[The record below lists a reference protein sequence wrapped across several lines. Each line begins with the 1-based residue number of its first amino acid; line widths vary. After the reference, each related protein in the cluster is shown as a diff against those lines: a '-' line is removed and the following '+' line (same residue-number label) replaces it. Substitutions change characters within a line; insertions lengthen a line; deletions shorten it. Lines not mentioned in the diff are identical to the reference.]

1 MKTRTLL
8 LATAAGASMIVGGL
22 VVSAPATTVPV
33 AATLQARLDSAT
45 RVAKIA
51 NGYWLVTSSGAVSTF
66 GAAKFYGSMSGK
78 HLNVPIVGIV
88 ASPDGHGYWLVAK
101 DGGVFSFGDATF
113 EGSLG
118 KKYIA
123 SPVVGM
129 ASSSGNGA
137 ATTGVQGPRGPVG
150 PKGARG
156 AQPVQQADEV
166 PQVRPVPPGQLVREA
181 QGVRSACRAQPAQL
195 ERPAATWCQRSCRS
209 KGRDRRQGSC
219 RSEGR
224 EQAPGVLPERRAQRA
239 PAVRQA
245 RPDHR
250 ASPGRAASSLKL
262 SSSRSMPPDNALTV
276 APGTA
281 VQFPQ
286 NGPTVGSSITRTGTS
301 TFQLSAIA
309 TYNVSFVVSVTE
321 AGQLGLSLNGA
332 VLPYTVN
339 GRATG
344 TSQIVG
350 QALVTTTA
358 VNEILRVENPAGEST
373 ALTITPLAGGT
384 DPVSATLV
392 IQQAG

>member
-8 LATAAGASMIVGGL
+8 FATATGASMIVGGL
-22 VVSAPATTVPV
+22 VLSAPATTVPA

-118 KKYIA
+118 NKYIA

-137 ATTGVQGPRGPVG
+137 ATTGLQGPRGPVG

-156 AQPVQQADEV
+156 ATGATGGRGATGPAGPAGATGSQGARGPIGMQGPAGPVGATGATGA
-166 PQVRPVPPGQLVREA
+166 RG
-181 QGVRSACRAQPAQL
+181 PAGANGATGA
-195 ERPAATWCQRSCRS
+195 RGPAGANGATGARGPAGANG
-209 KGRDRRQGSC
+209 GRRGAN
-219 RSEGR
+219 G
-224 EQAPGVLPERRAQRA
+224 AQRRG
-239 PAVRQA
+239 PAGA
-245 RPDHR
+245 TGAKG
-250 ASPGRAASSLKL
+250 ASGTTGATGSQGIPGTSGIIAEAEFFAL
-262 SSSRSMPPDNALTV
+262 MPPDNAPTV

-286 NGPTVGSSITRTGTS
+286 TGPTVGSSITRTGAS
-301 TFQLSAIA
+301 TFQLERDRYLQRVLRGLGQRSRSARPIA
-309 TYNVSFVVSVTE
+309 
-321 AGQLGLSLNGA
+321 QRGA
-332 VLPYTVN
+332 
-339 GRATG
+339 
-344 TSQIVG
+344 
-350 QALVTTTA
+350 
-358 VNEILRVENPAGEST
+358 
-373 ALTITPLAGGT
+373 TPLHRQRAGDGHVADHRASPRHNDRLERDT
-384 DPVSATLV
+384 E
-392 IQQAG
+392 G

>member
-1 MKTRTLL
+1 M
-8 LATAAGASMIVGGL
+8 
-22 VVSAPATTVPV
+22 VSAPATTVPA

-78 HLNVPIVGIV
+78 HLNAPIVGIV

-118 KKYIA
+118 NKYIA

-137 ATTGVQGPRGPVG
+137 ATTGLQGPRGPVG

-156 AQPVQQADEV
+156 ATGATGGRGATGPAGPAGATGLARRKGSDRHAG
-166 PQVRPVPPGQLVREA
+166 PSRP
-181 QGVRSACRAQPAQL
+181 SWSDRA
-195 ERPAATWCQRSCRS
+195 R
-209 KGRDRRQGSC
+209 
-219 RSEGR
+219 
-224 EQAPGVLPERRAQRA
+224 QAPGVLPERTGATGARG
-239 PAVRQA
+239 PAGANGATGA
-245 RPDHR
+245 RGPAGATGAKG
-250 ASPGRAASSLKL
+250 ASGTTGATGSQGIPGTSGIIAEAEFFAL
-262 SSSRSMPPDNALTV
+262 MPPDNASTV
-276 APGTA
+276 AAGAA

-301 TFQLSAIA
+301 TFQLGAIA

-358 VNEILRVENPAGEST
+358 LNEILRVENPAGEST
-373 ALTITPLAGGT
+373 ALTVTPLAGGT

>member
-1 MKTRTLL
+1 LIEQGNLMKTRTLL
-8 LATAAGASMIVGGL
+8 LATATGASMIVGGL
-22 VVSAPATTVPV
+22 VVSAPATTAPV
-33 AATLQARLDSAT
+33 AATLRARLDSAT

-78 HLNVPIVGIV
+78 HLNEPIVGIV

-118 KKYIA
+118 NKYIA

-137 ATTGVQGPRGPVG
+137 ATTGLQGPRGPVG

-156 AQPVQQADEV
+156 ATGATGGRGATGPAGPAGATGSQGARGPIGMQGPAGPVGATGATGARGPAGATGAKGASGTTGATGSQGI
-166 PQVRPVPPGQLVREA
+166 PGTSGIIAEA
-181 QGVRSACRAQPAQL
+181 EFFAL
-195 ERPAATWCQRSCRS
+195 
-209 KGRDRRQGSC
+209 
-219 RSEGR
+219 
-224 EQAPGVLPERRAQRA
+224 
-239 PAVRQA
+239 
-245 RPDHR
+245 
-250 ASPGRAASSLKL
+250 
-262 SSSRSMPPDNALTV
+262 MPPDNAATV

-332 VLPYTVN
+332 ELPYTVN

-358 VNEILRVENPAGEST
+358 LNEILRVENPAGEST

>member
-1 MKTRTLL
+1 MKARTLL
-8 LATAAGASMIVGGL
+8 LATATGASMIVGGL

-78 HLNVPIVGIV
+78 HLNAPIVGIV

-118 KKYIA
+118 NKYIA

-137 ATTGVQGPRGPVG
+137 ATTGLQGPRGPVG

-156 AQPVQQADEV
+156 ATGATGGRGATGPAGPAGATGSQGARGPIGMQGPAGPVGATGATGARGPAGANGATGARGPAGANGATGARGPAGATGAKGASGTTGATGSQGI
-166 PQVRPVPPGQLVREA
+166 PGTSGIIAEA
-181 QGVRSACRAQPAQL
+181 EFFAL
-195 ERPAATWCQRSCRS
+195 
-209 KGRDRRQGSC
+209 
-219 RSEGR
+219 
-224 EQAPGVLPERRAQRA
+224 
-239 PAVRQA
+239 
-245 RPDHR
+245 
-250 ASPGRAASSLKL
+250 
-262 SSSRSMPPDNALTV
+262 MPPDNAPTV
-276 APGTA
+276 AAGAP

-286 NGPTVGSSITRTGTS
+286 NGPTVGSSITRTGAS

-332 VLPYTVN
+332 LLPYTVN

-358 VNEILRVENPAGEST
+358 LNEILRVENPAGEST
-373 ALTITPLAGGT
+373 ALTVTPLAGGT